1 IGRSSFASVASIFLI
16 EDDQAIRQT
25 LVRSL
30 SEQGHSVRAVG
41 TAADALRDIAGW
53 DPEVVVLDLGLPDID
68 GRDVIRM
75 LRAVSQVPVIVA
87 TARDDPEE
95 IVRLLDAGADDYVV
109 KPYSAAEM
117 GARIRA
123 MLRRR
128 RPATDRPRPPGGRG
142 GRPRPGPHPPGVR
155 PARPPGGPGGRGRHP
170 PPVAGR
176 GVEAALRRWRQDDG
190 RPRGVAAPQARGERH
205 RAPLSAD
212 GTGRGR
218 QARRSRRMRRR
229 LVAVALATTS
239 LVAVA

>member
-1 IGRSSFASVASIFLI
+1 MASILLI

-53 DPEVVVLDLGLPDID
+53 DPEIVVLDLGLPDID

-123 MLRRR
+123 MLRRS
-128 RPATDRPRPPGGRG
+128 RPETE
-142 GRPRPGPHPPGVR
+142 RPGPLRIGGLEIDPVR
-155 PARPPGGPGGRGRHP
+155 REAR
-170 PPVAGR
+170 V
-176 GVEAALRRWRQDDG
+176 DG
-190 RPRGVAAPQARGERH
+190 RPLDLTRLEFDLLAHLAAREGEVVTRRQLLAEVWKQPYGGGDKTIDVHVAWLRRKLGESATEPRYLRTVRGVGVK
-205 RAPLSAD
+205 
-212 GTGRGR
+212 
-218 QARRSRRMRRR
+218 
-229 LVAVALATTS
+229 LVDPGA
-239 LVAVA
+239 

>member
-1 IGRSSFASVASIFLI
+1 VASIFLI

-41 TAADALRDIAGW
+41 TAADALRDVAGW

-95 IVRLLDAGADDYVV
+95 IVRLLDSGADDYVV

-123 MLRRR
+123 MLRRS
-128 RPATDRPRPPGGRG
+128 RPETDRPGPLRVGGLEID
-142 GRPRPGPHPPGVR
+142 PVR
-155 PARPPGGPGGRGRHP
+155 R
-170 PPVAGR
+170 
-176 GVEAALRRWRQDDG
+176 EATLDG
-190 RPRGVAAPQARGERH
+190 RPLDLTRLEFDLLAHLAAREGEVVTRRQLLAEVWKQPYGGGDKTIDVHVAWLRRKLGESATAPRYLRTVRGVGVK
-205 RAPLSAD
+205 
-212 GTGRGR
+212 
-218 QARRSRRMRRR
+218 
-229 LVAVALATTS
+229 LVDPGA
-239 LVAVA
+239 

>member
-1 IGRSSFASVASIFLI
+1 VASIFLI

-87 TARDDPEE
+87 TARDDPDE

-123 MLRRR
+123 MLRRS
-128 RPATDRPRPPGGRG
+128 RPETE
-142 GRPRPGPHPPGVR
+142 RPGPLRIGGLEIDPVR
-155 PARPPGGPGGRGRHP
+155 R
-170 PPVAGR
+170 
-176 GVEAALRRWRQDDG
+176 EATVDG
-190 RPRGVAAPQARGERH
+190 RPLDLTRLEFDLLAHLAAREGEVVTRRQLLAEVWKQPYGGGDKTIDVHVAWLRRKLGESATEPRYLRTVRGVGVK
-205 RAPLSAD
+205 
-212 GTGRGR
+212 
-218 QARRSRRMRRR
+218 
-229 LVAVALATTS
+229 LVDPGA
-239 LVAVA
+239 

>member
-1 IGRSSFASVASIFLI
+1 VASIFLI

-53 DPEVVVLDLGLPDID
+53 DPEIVVLDLGLPDID

-123 MLRRR
+123 MLRRS
-128 RPATDRPRPPGGRG
+128 RPETDRPGPLRIGGLEID
-142 GRPRPGPHPPGVR
+142 PVR
-155 PARPPGGPGGRGRHP
+155 R
-170 PPVAGR
+170 
-176 GVEAALRRWRQDDG
+176 EATVDG
-190 RPRGVAAPQARGERH
+190 RPLDLTRLEFDLLAHLAAREGEVVTRRQLLAEVWKQPYGGGDKTIDVHVAWLRRKLGESATEPRYLRTVRGVGVK
-205 RAPLSAD
+205 
-212 GTGRGR
+212 
-218 QARRSRRMRRR
+218 
-229 LVAVALATTS
+229 LVDPGA
-239 LVAVA
+239 

>member
-1 IGRSSFASVASIFLI
+1 VASIFLI

-41 TAADALRDIAGW
+41 TAADALRDVAGW

-123 MLRRR
+123 MLRRS
-128 RPATDRPRPPGGRG
+128 RPETDRPGPLRIGGLEIDPVRREATVDGRALDLTRLEFDLLAHLAAREGEVVTRRQLLAEVWKQPYG
-142 GRPRPGPHPPGVR
+142 GGDKTIDVHVAWLRRKLGESATEPRYLRTV
-155 PARPPGGPGGRGRHP
+155 
-170 PPVAGR
+170 R
-176 GVEAALRRWRQDDG
+176 GV
-190 RPRGVAAPQARGERH
+190 GVK
-205 RAPLSAD
+205 
-212 GTGRGR
+212 
-218 QARRSRRMRRR
+218 
-229 LVAVALATTS
+229 LVDPGA
-239 LVAVA
+239 

>member
-1 IGRSSFASVASIFLI
+1 MASVFLI

-30 SEQGHSVRAVG
+30 SEQGHSVKAVS
-41 TAADALRDIAGW
+41 TAADALRDVVSW
-53 DPEVVVLDLGLPDID
+53 EPEVVVLDLGLPDMD

-123 MLRRR
+123 MLRRS
-128 RPATDRPRPPGGRG
+128 RPEAD
-142 GRPRPGPHPPGVR
+142 RPGPLRIGGLAIDPVR
-155 PARPPGGPGGRGRHP
+155 REATLDGRSLDLTRLEFDLLAHLASREGEVVSRRQLLAEVWKQPYGGGDKTIDVHLAWLRRKLGESATDPRYLHT
-170 PPVAGR
+170 VR
-176 GVEAALRRWRQDDG
+176 GV
-190 RPRGVAAPQARGERH
+190 GVK
-205 RAPLSAD
+205 
-212 GTGRGR
+212 
-218 QARRSRRMRRR
+218 
-229 LVAVALATTS
+229 LVDPTP
-239 LVAVA
+239 